1 MCGQTGM
8 ANTYV
13 VAETARKPKR
23 PACRPGAEVHETVV
37 STYRITSTPPVS
49 CERNTRVPTRD
60 KEVPPMWR
68 FQVDNN
74 QAGAATWWLYG
85 GNNEMVAWAGE
96 SFASLF
102 NARRAA

>member
-1 MCGQTGM
+1 
-8 ANTYV
+8 
-13 VAETARKPKR
+13 
-23 PACRPGAEVHETVV
+23 
-37 STYRITSTPPVS
+37 
-49 CERNTRVPTRD
+49 
-60 KEVPPMWR
+60 MWR

-102 NARRAA
+102 NARRAASAFKAGANIARYDIYLDASGAWRRRA